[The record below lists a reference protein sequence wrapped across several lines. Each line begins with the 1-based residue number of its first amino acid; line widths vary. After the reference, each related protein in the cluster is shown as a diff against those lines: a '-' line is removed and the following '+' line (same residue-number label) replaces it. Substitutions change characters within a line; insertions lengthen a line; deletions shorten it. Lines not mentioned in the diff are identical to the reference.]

1 MVVKVGNRLLAV
13 TADVGDEAIPV
24 LCDPRI
30 LGDDRYDAVE
40 IAQRL
45 AIFRFDSLRR
55 LDVALRNDEDVHGA
69 LGAVA
74 ETGSVIVGS
83 AEGRRHQLL
92 PPTHLAFIPQHRVFG
107 TLAEALTELKGQ
119 LPSAI
124 ALHSG
129 PSKSADIGQVMVRG
143 VHGPGRLIAA
153 IIAWEG

>member
-55 LDVALRNDEDVHGA
+55 LDVALRNDEDVHGGLRA
-69 LGAVA
+69 NVVKG
-74 ETGSVIVGS
+74 EDVIVLIHFVG
-83 AEGRRHQLL
+83 GNVTRYQL
-92 PPTHLAFIPQHRVFG
+92 AK
-107 TLAEALTELKGQ
+107 EA
-119 LPSAI
+119 
-124 ALHSG
+124 
-129 PSKSADIGQVMVRG
+129 
-143 VHGPGRLIAA
+143 
-153 IIAWEG
+153 